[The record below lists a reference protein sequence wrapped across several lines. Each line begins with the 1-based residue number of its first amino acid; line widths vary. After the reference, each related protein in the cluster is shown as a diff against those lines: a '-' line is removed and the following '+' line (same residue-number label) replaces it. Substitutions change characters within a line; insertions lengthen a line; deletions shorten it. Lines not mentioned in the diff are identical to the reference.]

1 MNLPFVAS
9 GLSPRLAVGLR
20 KENEM
25 DDATFMRQLCS
36 WLDPFR
42 LASLSQQYMENPGQ
56 LERRVIA
63 TRVT

>member
-1 MNLPFVAS
+1 
-9 GLSPRLAVGLR
+9 
-20 KENEM
+20 M